1 MSLYYI
7 SSFLLIPKGSGG
19 SRLSDK
25 GGGGGGHQD
34 PEISSLRL
42 PRRLWDKGAVSKNIF
57 SGLSGLSLGLK

>member
-25 GGGGGGHQD
+25 GGGGGHQD

-42 PRRLWDKGAVSKNIF
+42 PRRL
-57 SGLSGLSLGLK
+57 

>member
-25 GGGGGGHQD
+25 GGGGHQD

-42 PRRLWDKGAVSKNIF
+42 PRRL
-57 SGLSGLSLGLK
+57 